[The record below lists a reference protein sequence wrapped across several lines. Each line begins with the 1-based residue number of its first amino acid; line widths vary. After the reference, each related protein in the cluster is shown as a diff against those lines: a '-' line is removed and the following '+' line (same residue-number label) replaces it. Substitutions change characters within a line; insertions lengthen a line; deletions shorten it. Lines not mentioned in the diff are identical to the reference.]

1 MKAVNYESSL
11 LREILYRRNKGHD
24 CFGRTL
30 SWIQEISNLIWGID
44 GEVVCL

>member
-11 LREILYRRNKGHD
+11 LREILYQQNKGRD

-30 SWIQEISNLIWGID
+30 LRIQDISNLILGIVW
-44 GEVVCL
+44 EVVPL